1 MKEAVCAEG
10 SSIAHLLFRKL
21 SEQDRDVMD
30 KGVKAFVS
38 YIRAYK
44 EHQCKFIFRL
54 ADMDLALLATAF
66 GLLQLPKM
74 PELKKARQRLQGF
87 QASNVAPQSVKVTTL
102 HYKTA
107 IVSTAAVSGK
117 AIAQGRESAKRLSQ
131 QRASYCLTQF
141 LSSGSLLLLEH
152 AL

>member
-1 MKEAVCAEG
+1 MKEAASTEG
-10 SSIAHLLFRKL
+10 NSTAHLSFRKL

-54 ADMDLALLATAF
+54 ADMNLALLATAF

-74 PELKKARQRLQGF
+74 PELKKARQRLQSF
-87 QASNVAPQSVKVTTL
+87 QASNVAPQSVKVTIL
-102 HYKTA
+102 QQQ
-107 IVSTAAVSGK
+107 AAPN
-117 AIAQGRESAKRLSQ
+117 
-131 QRASYCLTQF
+131 CH
-141 LSSGSLLLLEH
+141 LLPLVRW
-152 AL
+152 

>member
-1 MKEAVCAEG
+1 MKEALPAEG
-10 SSIAHLLFRKL
+10 NGSAHLLFRKL

-54 ADMDLALLATAF
+54 ADLDLTQLATAF

-74 PELKKARQRLQGF
+74 PELKKARQRTQSF
-87 QASNVAPQSVKVTTL
+87 QASNVAPQSVKVTPP
-102 HYKTA
+102 H
-107 IVSTAAVSGK
+107 
-117 AIAQGRESAKRLSQ
+117 
-131 QRASYCLTQF
+131 
-141 LSSGSLLLLEH
+141 
-152 AL
+152 

>member
-1 MKEAVCAEG
+1 MKEAPVAVSNG
-10 SSIAHLLFRKL
+10 TAHLLFRKL

-54 ADMDLALLATAF
+54 PDMDLALLGTAF

-74 PELKKARQRLQGF
+74 PELKKARQRLQTF
-87 QASNVAPQSVKVTTL
+87 QASTVAPQSVKV
-102 HYKTA
+102 
-107 IVSTAAVSGK
+107 
-117 AIAQGRESAKRLSQ
+117 IALQN
-131 QRASYCLTQF
+131 
-141 LSSGSLLLLEH
+141 
-152 AL
+152 